1 MKYKVKIAITS
12 FLTLILSVLNIHTG
26 LVFKATDTTELD
38 ARFTSYTEITKTK
51 EKTKIEVKTANI
63 PKPAATYSYSYSKGG
78 NNKSGNRKTG
88 KDYADCTNYNN
99 VLGTLTINGRNMT
112 VVEACLVQDGGSSFI
127 ITPSRAGYV
136 AKYGSLIYAHNT
148 ASGLGDLGRAT
159 QISFNGKNYHR
170 TDINTITRSQANSN
184 MRSYVQGFP
193 KLYLM
198 TCAGT
203 NYGNGDASH
212 RMVAGFSK

>member
-38 ARFTSYTEITKTK
+38 ARFTSLNEITETK

-63 PKPAATYSYSYSKGG
+63 PKPATTYKYTA
-78 NNKSGNRKTG
+78 KSSSGYKKSG

-112 VVEACLVQDGGSSFI
+112 VVEACLVQDGGSSYI

-148 ASGLGDLGRAT
+148 ASGLGDLSRAT
-159 QISFNGKNYHR
+159 SISFNGKNYHR
-170 TDINTITRSQANSN
+170 TDIKTITRSQANSN
-184 MRSYVQGFP
+184 MKSYVQGFP